1 MIQAVSPLF
10 ATGAG
15 AAGAAGAALA
25 AAAAGA
31 VTAGLASSLANAGDE
46 TAIVTDPSANAVAPA
61 ASRRLIQCVILI
73 PRFKEQTDRFHRYEC
88 G

>member
-1 MIQAVSPLF
+1 MTNAVQIMIQAVSPLF

-31 VTAGLASSLANAGDE
+31 SSVKFQTYRADTMTLDLDLPEFKVDE
-46 TAIVTDPSANAVAPA
+46 NEFAV
-61 ASRRLIQCVILI
+61 I
-73 PRFKEQTDRFHRYEC
+73 
-88 G
+88 

>member
-1 MIQAVSPLF
+1 MSITNAVQTMIQAVSPLF

-31 VTAGLASSLANAGDE
+31 APGSVKTTA
-46 TAIVTDPSANAVAPA
+46 
-61 ASRRLIQCVILI
+61 
-73 PRFKEQTDRFHRYEC
+73 
-88 G
+88 